1 MLTKIVG
8 CCLAFGRI
16 DVVSLNFLQQNFV
29 NVMSELVTVKPCL
42 SHLGGRLGKIRMKIG
57 QLIVILQ
64 NNGIEEKDI
73 SKALPYQ
80 IRSFIREGWT
90 QLDSEVFGTNVLGV
104 PSKKVMIKHHD
115 VAQIRTELEQSR
127 IDEECLSDTIERYAP
142 SKTKQTPK
150 QKLVA
155 TMNRVH
161 PSALPKTNKYWFTKT
176 GKAEFEDALERYRL
190 K

>member
-1 MLTKIVG
+1 MK
-8 CCLAFGRI
+8 
-16 DVVSLNFLQQNFV
+16 
-29 NVMSELVTVKPCL
+29 ELVTVEPSL
-42 SHLGGRLGKIRMKIG
+42 PHLRVRLDKTRMKVEY
-57 QLIVILQ
+57 LIEILR

-90 QLDSEVFGTNVLGV
+90 HLDADVYGTNVLGV
-104 PSKKVMIKHHD
+104 PSKQVMIKQHD
-115 VAQIRTELEQSR
+115 VTQVRAELQQLQID
-127 IDEECLSDTIERYAP
+127 IECLSATIERYAP

>member
-1 MLTKIVG
+1 MIVG
-8 CCLAFGRI
+8 CCLDFGWI
-16 DVVSLNFLQQNFV
+16 GGVSLDFLQQDFV

-42 SHLGGRLGKIRMKIG
+42 SHLRVRLGKIRMKFEH
-57 QLIVILQ
+57 LIEILQ

-115 VAQIRTELEQSR
+115 VAQIRTELEQSQ
-127 IDEECLSDTIERYAP
+127 IDEESLSDTIARYSSP
-142 SKTKQTPK
+142 QRTKQTPK
-150 QKLVA
+150 EKLLN
-155 TMNRVH
+155 TMNRDNAAY
-161 PSALPKTNKYWFTKT
+161 PLPRTDKHWFSKAGKT
-176 GKAEFEDALERYRL
+176 EFEDVLVRYRV